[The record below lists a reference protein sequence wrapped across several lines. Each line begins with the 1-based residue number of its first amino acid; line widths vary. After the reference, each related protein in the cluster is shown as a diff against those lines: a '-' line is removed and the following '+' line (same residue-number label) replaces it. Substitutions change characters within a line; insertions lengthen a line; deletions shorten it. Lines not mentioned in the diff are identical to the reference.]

1 MFRSH
6 TVCKNGTF
14 YSFSSSF
21 FAFLYGLL
29 IIMLALTSNFMSYIC
44 SILAVDL
51 DSKESDE
58 IFSSGYIF
66 ISNL

>member
-14 YSFSSSF
+14 I
-21 FAFLYGLL
+21 AFHPVFLAFIYGLL
-29 IIMLALTSNFMSYIC
+29 IIMLALTSSFMSCIC

-51 DSKESDE
+51 DSKKSDE
-58 IFSSGYIF
+58 IFSSEYIF